1 MTRRKGM
8 KNAEA
13 GEQAAGGTRGKGLKG
28 WLKTALR
35 RYFIDA
41 LGAMAL
47 GLFSSLIIGL
57 ILKQIFSYIP
67 VGRFQVV
74 VDAIVT
80 ATSAQSPV
88 IGAAIGA
95 AIGYGLKS
103 KPLAVFS
110 AAVAGAIGY
119 GVAVEGIA
127 AGPVGAYVAAIFA
140 AEIGNWVSGKTRLDI
155 LLVPASAILAGA
167 TTGVLVGP
175 PVARFMIMLGQII
188 NDLTALRP
196 LPMGIAVSAVMGVV
210 LTLPI
215 SSAALSIMLGLS
227 GLAAGAATAGCCAH
241 MVGFAVAS
249 YRDNKMAGLLAQGLG
264 TSMLQMPNIVVR
276 PQILLP
282 AVIASM
288 ITGPLSTLVFKMEN
302 IAAGAGMGTSGLVG
316 QFTTWTAMADKMPGG
331 QLMVYILLL
340 HVIIP
345 AAITLGVSEIMR
357 KRGWIRAGD
366 MKIVL

>member
-1 MTRRKGM
+1 MARRTNRNIAGQTEQNVNRKGI
-8 KNAEA
+8 
-13 GEQAAGGTRGKGLKG
+13 KGL
-28 WLKTALR
+28 LKTALR

-41 LGAMAL
+41 MGAMAL
-47 GLFSSLIIGL
+47 GLFASLIIGL

-67 VGRFQVV
+67 VGRFQAV
-74 VDAIVT
+74 VDAIVA
-80 ATSAQSPV
+80 ATSAKSPV

-103 KPLAVFS
+103 KPLAIFS

-119 GVAVEGIA
+119 GITVEGVS

-140 AEIGNWVSGKTRLDI
+140 AEIGNLVGGKTRLDI
-155 LLVPASAILAGA
+155 LLVPASSILAGA
-167 TTGVLVGP
+167 TMGVLVGP
-175 PVARFMIMLGQII
+175 PVARFMIMLGEII

-196 LPMGIAVSAVMGVV
+196 FPMGIAVSAVMGFI

-249 YRDNKMAGLLAQGLG
+249 YRDNKFAGLLAQGVG
-264 TSMLQMPNIVVR
+264 TSMLQMPNIMLR
-276 PQILLP
+276 PQILVP
-282 AVIASM
+282 AVVASVV
-288 ITGPLSTLVFKMEN
+288 TGPLSTLVFKMEN
-302 IAAGAGMGTSGLVG
+302 IAAGAGLGTSGLVV
-316 QFTTWTAMADKMPGG
+316 QFTTWTAMADKRPAG
-331 QLMVYILLL
+331 QLAADILLL

-345 AAITLGVSEIMR
+345 AAIALGVSEIMR
-357 KRGWIRAGD
+357 GRGWIKAGD
-366 MKIVL
+366 MKLAL